1 MATSEIVAFIDD
13 DAVAEPGWAA
23 ALLNAFETFP
33 NAAAIGGPVRPL
45 WQSPRPAWLGD
56 DMLGHL
62 SIIDHGNRPRMLP
75 SGQHL
80 VGCNMAFRRKDLV
93 EAGGFPRQ
101 LGRIGSELSLLSNG
115 DRGVFERLRGA
126 IAYTPDAVV
135 HHRIDAARLS
145 QSWFRRRA
153 AWQAVSDYLMDPQ
166 AAAAHAPAAGRYLR
180 MVETSASRAR
190 AVGFFGEV
198 AGTADFAAEM
208 LLIREL
214 MIATLHGGA
223 EAPHHPAVPVF
234 RRAMAAAT
242 LRLRAALRKR
252 RLATAAIRAV
262 RQAIGIRP

>member
-1 MATSEIVAFIDD
+1 MAFIDD

-23 ALLNAFETFP
+23 ALLNAFEIFP
-33 NAAAIGGPVRPL
+33 QAAAIGGPVRPL

-62 SIIDHGNRPRMLP
+62 SIIDHGKGPRMLP
-75 SGQHL
+75 PGQHL
-80 VGCNMAFRRKDLV
+80 VGCNMAFRRTALD

-126 IAYTPDAVV
+126 IGYTPDAVV
-135 HHRIDAARLS
+135 HHRIDAARLT

-153 AWQAVSDYLMDPQ
+153 AWQAVSDYLMNPQ
-166 AAAAHAPAAGRYLR
+166 AAAAHAPAAARHLR
-180 MVETSASRAR
+180 LVETSGARGR
-190 AVGFFGEV
+190 AVGFFGDV
-198 AGTADFAAEM
+198 TGTAEFEAEM

-214 MIATLHGGA
+214 TIATIHGGA
-223 EAPHHPAVPVF
+223 EILARPSMPL
-234 RRAMAAAT
+234 AAGIVAEAK
-242 LRLRAALRKR
+242 LRLRAAIRKR
-252 RLATAAIRAV
+252 KVATAAIRAV